1 MYDATSRFDAATAG
15 LQRARGAAAIDFA
28 RRDGRT
34 VLAGLYQQTPCRVM
48 FPEPEDGDPPLAV
61 LLTTSGGLT
70 GGDDIRIT
78 VSIEDGAAVVV
89 STQAAEKIYRS
100 LGADATIEVDLA
112 IASNARLEYYPQE
125 TILFDGARL
134 RRRTEANIAAGGN
147 FAAAEMLVFGR
158 QARGE
163 RMNRGRVLDGWRVRR
178 DGRLVWVDWL
188 ALDDEIAA
196 ALDDPFAF
204 DGAAAIA
211 TALHVGGDVAQ
222 LLPAAR
228 DLTDGAATIVNGV
241 LIARIFGPSAR
252 DVRDRLIRYLASLRG
267 AMGLPPRLPR
277 VWHV

>member
-1 MYDATSRFDAATAG
+1 
-15 LQRARGAAAIDFA
+15 
-28 RRDGRT
+28 
-34 VLAGLYQQTPCRVM
+34 
-48 FPEPEDGDPPLAV
+48 
-61 LLTTSGGLT
+61 
-70 GGDDIRIT
+70 
-78 VSIEDGAAVVV
+78 
-89 STQAAEKIYRS
+89 
-100 LGADATIEVDLA
+100 
-112 IASNARLEYYPQE
+112 
-125 TILFDGARL
+125 
-134 RRRTEANIAAGGN
+134 
-147 FAAAEMLVFGR
+147 VFGR

-163 RMNRGRVLDGWRVRR
+163 RMTRGRVLDGWRVRR

-188 ALDDEIAA
+188 ALDDDIAA

-241 LIARIFGPSAR
+241 LIARIFGPSVR